1 MAYSDTENAAEDWKR
16 YEDIIRLPHHV
27 SATHP
32 QMPVADRAAQFSPFA
47 ALTGYR
53 DAIRETGRFTGAKME
68 LDEDA
73 REMLDIRLGNI
84 RARMKETCKAPLVE
98 IVCFQPDSR
107 KDGGIYV
114 TVRGFVKAIAPGR
127 RILILY
133 RAPSGPA
140 SGISPEEFFPEEI
153 SSEEIQISLDLI
165 SGIEE
170 IL

>member
-1 MAYSDTENAAEDWKR
+1 
-16 YEDIIRLPHHV
+16 
-27 SATHP
+27 
-32 QMPVADRAAQFSPFA
+32 
-47 ALTGYR
+47 
-53 DAIRETGRFTGAKME
+53 
-68 LDEDA
+68 
-73 REMLDIRLGNI
+73 
-84 RARMKETCKAPLVE
+84 MKETCKAPLVE

-114 TVRGFVKAIAPGR
+114 TVRGFVKAIDPGR